1 MVLIMKKNLFLLIFG
16 VLVSV
21 TFLLSC
27 QQEKTNLKYE
37 TQSLQLPATTPDYTV
52 QLDQTVTPN
61 GGFTTLPLTAPK
73 INSER
78 AQLGRVLFYDKKL
91 SLNNTVACA
100 SCHKQALGFA
110 DDVRFSNGFNQE
122 KTTRNSMAISNCAF
136 TTDFF
141 WDGRS
146 KSLTELVLQPARNH
160 IEMGMENSTDIVEK
174 LKKVDYY
181 PALFGKAFDGNTEIT
196 KDRVIQA
203 MSDFLNSMVSNN
215 SKFDQGKKVNFSN
228 FTAAE
233 KLGQALFQQQCS
245 SCHAGFNLNSNEWDT
260 RTERANIGLDVT
272 YTDKGMGAI
281 ESSMEGIFKVPSL
294 RNVGLSAPYMH
305 DGRFATLS
313 DVVEHYNQNIQA
325 HPNLD
330 WRLQNN
336 KGGVINVDPVTGI
349 PVNNFQMEGKKMNFT
364 EADKKNL
371 IAFLN
376 TFTDNKFATDTRFA
390 NPFK

>member
-1 MVLIMKKNLFLLIFG
+1 MKKNLFLFVFG
-16 VLVSV
+16 ALVSV

-27 QQEKTNLKYE
+27 QQEKTTLKYE
-37 TQSLQLPATTPDYTV
+37 TQSLQLPATTPDYSV
-52 QLDQTVTPN
+52 QLDQNTVPTN
-61 GGFTTLPLTAPK
+61 TGVLLTAPK

-100 SCHKQALGFA
+100 SCHKQSLGFA

-122 KTTRNSMAISNCAF
+122 KTLRNSMAISNCAF

-160 IEMGMENSTDIVEK
+160 IEMGMENSADIVEK

-181 PALFGKAFDGNTEIT
+181 PALFAKAYGGSNEVT
-196 KDRVIQA
+196 KERIVQA

-215 SKFDQGKKVNFSN
+215 SKFDQGKKVSFSN
-228 FTAAE
+228 FTVAE
-233 KLGQALFQQQCS
+233 QQGQALFQQQCS
-245 SCHAGFNLNSNEWDT
+245 GCHAGFNLNSNEWDT
-260 RTERANIGLDVT
+260 RTERANIGLDAV
-272 YTDKGMGAI
+272 YTDQGMGALM
-281 ESSMEGIFKVPSL
+281 SNMEGIFKVPSL
-294 RNVGLSAPYMH
+294 RNVALSAPYMH
-305 DGRFATLS
+305 DGRFATLA
-313 DVVEHYNQNIQA
+313 DVVEHYNQNIQP
-325 HPNLD
+325 HQNLD

-336 KGGVINVDPVTGI
+336 KGGPINIDPVTGV
-349 PVNNFQMEGKKMNFT
+349 PLNNQMEGRKMNFT
-364 EADKKNL
+364 EVDKRNL

-376 TFTDNKFATDTRFA
+376 TFTDTKFTTDARFA